1 MNKMNVFSQRLKTAM
16 EQERMSQ
23 TALSKVTGLCKSSIS
38 QYVSGKSSPSAANLK
53 VIASAL
59 NVSADYLKG
68 GVDEPASDTG
78 HLKNLPI
85 ETAAKLMGIGK
96 QMLRQGLKNGDFP
109 FGYAVKMPS
118 GKYRYYI
125 SPSRFSDFTGVVI

>member
-1 MNKMNVFSQRLKTAM
+1 MNVFSQRLKTAM

-78 HLKNLPI
+78 HLKNLPV

-125 SPSRFSDFTGVVI
+125 SPSKLSEFIGCEVK

>member
-1 MNKMNVFSQRLKTAM
+1 MNIFSQRLKTAM

-23 TALSKVTGLCKSSIS
+23 TALSKVTGLGKSSIS
-38 QYVSGKSSPSAANLK
+38 QYVSGKNIPSSANLK
-53 VIASAL
+53 LIASAL
-59 NVSADYLKG
+59 NVSADYLNG
-68 GVDEPASDTG
+68 GIDEPAPNNS
-78 HLKNLPI
+78 HLKNLPV
-85 ETAAKLMGIGK
+85 ETAAKLMGVGK

>member
-1 MNKMNVFSQRLKTAM
+1 MNVFSQRLKTAM

-23 TALSKVTGLCKSSIS
+23 TALSKITGLCKSSIS

-68 GVDEPASDTG
+68 GADEPASDTG
-78 HLKNLPI
+78 QLKNLPV
-85 ETAAKLMGIGK
+85 EKAAKLMGIGK

>member
-1 MNKMNVFSQRLKTAM
+1 MNVFSQRLKTAM
-16 EQERMSQ
+16 EHERMSQ

-78 HLKNLPI
+78 HLKNLPV
-85 ETAAKLMGIGK
+85 ETAAKLMGVGK